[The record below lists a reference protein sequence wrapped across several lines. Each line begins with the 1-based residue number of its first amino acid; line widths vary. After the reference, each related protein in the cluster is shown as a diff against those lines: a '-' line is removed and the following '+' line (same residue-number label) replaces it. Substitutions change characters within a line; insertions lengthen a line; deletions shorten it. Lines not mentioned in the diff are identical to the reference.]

1 MLSRLYYTSNT
12 KGEKA
17 EKKSNENKEQAKPNR
32 ESPPPANP
40 QHGRKR
46 TRDQLSSSDLDSED
60 EEVKGY
66 GVPASSDDDDDDDD
80 EEVYADDSRQAS
92 CEADSDEEDDSDD
105 HSIVFTPAKEVEEND
120 IPVTKIIDLEQPM
133 ELYNDVQDTDEY
145 AYMDSAAFQVN

>member
-17 EKKSNENKEQAKPNR
+17 AKESNENKEHTKSNR
-32 ESPPPANP
+32 ESPPPANA

-46 TRDQLSSSDLDSED
+46 ARDQLSSSDLDSED
-60 EEVKGY
+60 GEVKGY
-66 GVPASSDDDDDDDD
+66 GVPASSDDDE

-105 HSIVFTPAKEVEEND
+105 NSIVFTPAKEVEEND
-120 IPVTKIIDLEQPM
+120 IPITKIIDLEEPM
-133 ELYNDVQDTDEY
+133 ELDNDVKDTDEY